1 MKEYGVQ
8 LQNEVY
14 SGSVKSLVGLDR
26 KRTNNRIF
34 FPDGRAGKNTA
45 YIFWFMGAIIFLA
58 STIVSFSE
66 AGKGVILFDG
76 YLLGIFMI
84 ILGGIFRCLYAS
96 YFIIDF
102 KENLCA
108 SAWSMTD
115 TSLTKRLFKHDHMHR
130 IKKDDVFG
138 VTVSYNPVGRKNVF
152 DPKNPLRHSN
162 LDPLKTLSEI
172 VTSCAPVLLDK
183 KGRIIALTEYKTGAE
198 HEAKA
203 HASAKIVSKL
213 WNLPYYECP
222 KDCRAVPIILPKAEP
237 ECTFKQLTMSDTF
250 SKKLELFDQSTLSWI
265 LLAIFILVGL
275 PAGIF
280 FYLK

>member
-1 MKEYGVQ
+1 
-8 LQNEVY
+8 
-14 SGSVKSLVGLDR
+14 
-26 KRTNNRIF
+26 
-34 FPDGRAGKNTA
+34 
-45 YIFWFMGAIIFLA
+45 
-58 STIVSFSE
+58 
-66 AGKGVILFDG
+66 
-76 YLLGIFMI
+76 MI

-183 KGRIIALTEYKTGAE
+183 KGRIIALTEYKQAQNTRQKLIQRKLCRNCGICLITNAR
-198 HEAKA
+198 
-203 HASAKIVSKL
+203 KIVGQCRLFCRKP
-213 WNLPYYECP
+213 NLNAP
-222 KDCRAVPIILPKAEP
+222 LN
-237 ECTFKQLTMSDTF
+237 S
-250 SKKLELFDQSTLSWI
+250 
-265 LLAIFILVGL
+265 
-275 PAGIF
+275 
-280 FYLK
+280 